1 MNQPG
6 TPGGRPFVHVV
17 SVGRRMQDGWR
28 SVDRSGP
35 FRRFLAGLA
44 VLVLAVPL
52 LLLLFILAIL
62 LMVALGLASALV
74 SWVLGGRGP
83 AASRRARPMPIPAA
97 RTSGSSPRL

>member
-52 LLLLFILAIL
+52 LFLFILAIL
-62 LMVALGLASALV
+62 LLVALGLASALV
-74 SWVLGGRGP
+74 SWVLGGRG
-83 AASRRARPMPIPAA
+83 SRRKPPGPTDPHPGRENVRVIP
-97 RTSGSSPRL
+97 PR